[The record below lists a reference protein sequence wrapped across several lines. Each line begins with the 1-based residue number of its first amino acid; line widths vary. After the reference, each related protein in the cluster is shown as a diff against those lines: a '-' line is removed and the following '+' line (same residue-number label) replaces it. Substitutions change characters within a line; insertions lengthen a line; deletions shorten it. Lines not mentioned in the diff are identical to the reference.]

1 MSRQDKQQLLDAV
14 EGGTGPWTQLMCRRL
29 LCVCVIKGVRVMLF
43 LLFFFLL
50 FPSICLLNGLASG
63 HGCRIDCTF

>member
-43 LLFFFLL
+43 LLIFFYSFPPFVFLTAL
-50 FPSICLLNGLASG
+50 PQA
-63 HGCRIDCTF
+63 TAAE

>member
-29 LCVCVIKGVRVMLF
+29 LCVCYKGCEGDAF
-43 LLFFFLL
+43 FTYFFFLL

>member
-1 MSRQDKQQLLDAV
+1 MSRLDKQQLLDAV

-43 LLFFFLL
+43 LLTFFFYS
-50 FPSICLLNGLASG
+50 FPPFVFLTALPQA
-63 HGCRIDCTF
+63 TAAE